1 MSSSRLTSSLYLLA
15 FALLLQNVLGIENSF
30 VRCVYGPNNMN
41 ATATS
46 SYNTSLSV
54 LLGSMN
60 QLAPVEGFAL
70 GSLGQNNLD
79 RPYGLLLC
87 RGDVSSSDCRT
98 CALLATSEI
107 RKSCPNS
114 RGGFIA
120 IPTPTSFGQID
131 DNTTFYMW
139 NENNVSNPVVFNQKT
154 VELLSQLATK
164 ASYNSTKL
172 FAAGEMDLPEGST
185 KVYGMTTCTRDLS
198 SADCKK
204 CLDGAIVELLRL
216 AYGKEVARFVGGSC
230 TVDKTSLSVLMVLS
244 ITCSS
249 EGFALGSLGQNT
261 RPTYGSS
268 LQRRCLTSDCRTCA
282 VIAARRSQ
290 ELPIATCNHSYSDT
304 DFFGQIDEENKFY
317 MWNVNN
323 VSNQCVYREDYELLS
338 NSDQGFL

>member
-1 MSSSRLTSSLYLLA
+1 MSSSRLTSSVYLLA

-70 GSLGQNNLD
+70 GSLGQSNLD
-79 RPYGLLLC
+79 RPYGLVLC
-87 RGDVSSSDCRT
+87 RGDVSSSDCRA
-98 CALLATSEI
+98 CALLATSQI

-114 RGGFIA
+114 RGGFVA
-120 IPTPTSFGQID
+120 YDTCLLKYSDTDFFGRID

-154 VELLSQLATK
+154 TELLSQLATK

-172 FAAGEMDLPEGST
+172 FAAGEIDLPEGST
-185 KVYGMTTCTRDLS
+185 KLYGMTTCTRDLS

-204 CLDGAIVELLRL
+204 CLDGAIVELVRL
-216 AYGKEVARFVGGSC
+216 AYGKELARFFGGSC
-230 TVDKTSLSVLMVLS
+230 TV
-244 ITCSS
+244 
-249 EGFALGSLGQNT
+249 G
-261 RPTYGSS
+261 Y
-268 LQRRCLTSDCRTCA
+268 
-282 VIAARRSQ
+282 
-290 ELPIATCNHSYSDT
+290 
-304 DFFGQIDEENKFY
+304 QINPFVKA
-317 MWNVNN
+317 
-323 VSNQCVYREDYELLS
+323 
-338 NSDQGFL
+338 